1 MSSINNL
8 SSKELEDLSLKY
20 DYPSWLVSR
29 YSKYVPNLQ
38 LFLECMTREEPRRY
52 IRTNYIKISSDNL
65 RERLS
70 SKGFILETTNLA
82 EVFLIKNNP
91 YPIGATTEYLLGYY
105 YIQDLSSCF
114 TVDALDLSN
123 NLLVLDMASSPGGK
137 TTFIAQRMNNTGC
150 ILAVEPN
157 PHRLKRLFYNIERC
171 GVANTSIWN
180 IDGKNILDYGLK
192 FDRVLLDAPCS
203 CDGIIQKEKSRKT
216 TYVKESITHCSLK
229 QNKLLEVAVEVTKPG
244 GLVVYSTCSLA
255 PEENEFIVNSVLSK
269 YDIRLEDISFGV
281 DGLTQF
287 ETMNLDSS
295 LNLTKRFYPHM
306 HNTSGFFI
314 AKLRRIS

>member
-8 SSKELEDLSLKY
+8 SSTELEDLSLKY

-70 SKGFILETTNLA
+70 SKGFILETTDLA

-157 PHRLKRLFYNIERC
+157 LHRLKRLSYNIERC

-216 TYVKESITHCSLK
+216 TYSKESITHCSLK
-229 QNKLLEVAVEVTKPG
+229 QNKLLEAAVEVTKPG

-287 ETMNLDSS
+287 ETINLDSS

>member
-1 MSSINNL
+1 
-8 SSKELEDLSLKY
+8 
-20 DYPSWLVSR
+20 
-29 YSKYVPNLQ
+29 
-38 LFLECMTREEPRRY
+38 MTREEPRRY

-70 SKGFILETTNLA
+70 SKGFILETTDLA

-123 NLLVLDMASSPGGK
+123 NMLVLDMASSPGGK

-192 FDRVLLDAPCS
+192 FDRVLLDAPVVAMALF
-203 CDGIIQKEKSRKT
+203 KRKR
-216 TYVKESITHCSLK
+216 VENNLFKESITHCSLK
-229 QNKLLEVAVEVTKPG
+229 QNKLLEVAVEVTKPE
-244 GLVVYSTCSLA
+244 V
-255 PEENEFIVNSVLSK
+255 
-269 YDIRLEDISFGV
+269 
-281 DGLTQF
+281 
-287 ETMNLDSS
+287 
-295 LNLTKRFYPHM
+295 
-306 HNTSGFFI
+306 
-314 AKLRRIS
+314 

>member
-1 MSSINNL
+1 MS
-8 SSKELEDLSLKY
+8 
-20 DYPSWLVSR
+20 
-29 YSKYVPNLQ
+29 
-38 LFLECMTREEPRRY
+38 REEPRRY
-52 IRTNYIKISSDNL
+52 IRTNSIKISPHNL
-65 RERLS
+65 KERLL
-70 SKGFILETTNLA
+70 SKGFILETTDLP

-91 YPIGATTEYLLGYY
+91 HPIGATTEYLLGYY

-137 TTFIAQRMNNTGC
+137 TTFIAQKMNNTGC
-150 ILAVEPN
+150 ILALEPN

-180 IDGKNILDYGLK
+180 IDGQSILDYDLN

-203 CDGIIQKEKSRKT
+203 CDGIIQKEKSRKI
-216 TYVKESITHCSLK
+216 TYSKQSITQCSLK
-229 QNKLLEVAVEVTKPG
+229 QNKLLEAAVKVTKPG

-255 PEENEFIVNSVLSK
+255 PEENEFIVNSVLGK
-269 YDIRLEDISFGV
+269 YDIRLEDISFGL

-287 ETMNLDSS
+287 ETINLDSS
-295 LNLTKRFYPHM
+295 LNLTKRFYPHT
-306 HNTSGFFI
+306 HNTIGFFI